1 MHQPF
6 FRPLP
11 DDDIMDLEPE
21 VSSEG
26 EVMVQAPLPSQEPE
40 IVLVKPGRASMRF
53 TSPWNDETRA
63 IVTEYWGKIS
73 AARIAEMIPGVS
85 GRNSVISLAHRM
97 GLPKP
102 GKERVSAKLATSR
115 EMLPA
120 GHGWTEAEVEQVR
133 VLRAEGKSYGE
144 IIEATGRTYNSIKHV
159 CSRYAIPRP
168 VRQDKADKPKA
179 EPKPAAIPIRTP
191 PQRVEPSTFKPTAS
205 DPSNVVTIDELEHG
219 MCRWPI
225 DTDDGVCYCGRGPIA
240 NQPSGALSPYCAK
253 HVAIAY
259 VPTRRQQS
267 ERTQVYL
274 SKIA

>member
-1 MHQPF
+1 MHETF
-6 FRPLP
+6 FRILP
-11 DDDIMDLEPE
+11 DELADLEPE
-21 VSSEG
+21 VSTEG
-26 EVMVQAPLPSQEPE
+26 EVMVQAPLPQQEPE
-40 IVLVKPGRASMRF
+40 IVVVKPGRASMRF

-63 IVTEYWGKIS
+63 IVVKYWGTIS
-73 AARIAEMIPGVS
+73 AAKIAEMIPGVS

-115 EMLPA
+115 EMLPQ
-120 GHGWTEAEVEQVR
+120 GHGWTEADVEQVR
-133 VLRAEGKSYGE
+133 VLRAEGKSYSE

-168 VRQDKADKPKA
+168 VSQEADKPKA
-179 EPKPAAIPIRTP
+179 EPKPAAIQIRTP
-191 PQRVEPSTFKPTAS
+191 PQRVEPSTFKPIAS
-205 DPSNVVTIDELEHG
+205 NPSNVVTIEELEHG

-225 DTDDGVCYCGRGPIA
+225 DTDDGVCYCGHRPIA
-240 NQPSGALSPYCAK
+240 DQPSGAQSSYCAK

-267 ERTQVYL
+267 ERTQTYL
-274 SKIA
+274 SRIV